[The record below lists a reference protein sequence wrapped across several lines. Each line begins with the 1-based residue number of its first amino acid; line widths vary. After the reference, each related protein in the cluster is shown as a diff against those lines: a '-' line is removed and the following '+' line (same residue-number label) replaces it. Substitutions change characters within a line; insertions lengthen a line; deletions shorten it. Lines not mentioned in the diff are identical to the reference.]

1 MNTSPPLARELET
14 YQKLLP
20 SLMSEEGKY
29 ALVFGD
35 ELLGVFADYEEAL
48 KAGYARAKLTP
59 FLVKK
64 ISGAESIAYFTRE
77 IDGACLISPS
87 P

>member
-1 MNTSPPLARELET
+1 MNTDTPLAKELET
-14 YQKLLP
+14 YQKILP
-20 SLMSEEGKY
+20 TIMTDEGKY

-48 KAGYARAKLTP
+48 KAGYAKAKLAP

-64 ISGAESIAYFTRE
+64 ISGAESIAYFSRE
-77 IDGACLISPS
+77 IDGACHTSPS
-87 P
+87 Q